1 LFLGYLG
8 IMLSLIVL
16 YWVYKR
22 TVGKSMVVMVELLD
36 QTQVEVTI
44 PWYKYVAAKL
54 HWCTFFDL
62 SQ

>member
-1 LFLGYLG
+1 
-8 IMLSLIVL
+8 MLSLIVL